1 MQKSVYLKRG
11 VDTQYLVIVKK
22 QNKDIVRKNSTDSTQ
37 EHMSDRSCWA
47 LSYTEMPSYNWTWN
61 PQ

>member
-37 EHMSDRSCWA
+37 EHMSDHSC
-47 LSYTEMPSYNWTWN
+47 
-61 PQ
+61 